1 MAVHRRA
8 DYFDN
13 GGKHLTETD
22 YRAFMDMG
30 NDVQCYESRKT
41 SSIANEVGKALD
53 GDPTTFIN
61 GIIIPET
68 RDAIGQEG
76 YSGDRFGDVRPL
88 GTVPAQNM
96 NKTVKTGTLRLGYR
110 ICTVDSVN
118 PDEMLDNELKY
129 MPESLTQFNVLNR
142 YPAGAPLTKAEIDA
156 LKKNK
161 LRPCYDY
168 HEDAEGKVDAVN
180 FSNGVLCTGYIQ
192 LLDDAIQ
199 LFKTYFSTL
208 IDKRFMYRNGSNDY
222 EVYARRIVYDHS
234 RLVKRCFNHVINEAA
249 QIALKCEVISS
260 DGTTFKGALHLSNP
274 YGMGVSTPIDRLSA
288 DYIVSQALYFPL
300 YNSYVR
306 QGRTDLAALFVFIG
320 GCFFSEDLEA
330 QAK

>member
-1 MAVHRRA
+1 MAAHRQ
-8 DYFDN
+8 DYAY
-13 GGKHLTETD
+13 GETGRLTEPD
-22 YRAFMDMG
+22 YRALSDA
-30 NDVQCYESRKT
+30 Y
-41 SSIANEVGKALD
+41 KAIQDYNCDKAYNLYHSLEKYYT
-53 GDPTTFIN
+53 GELTASIN
-61 GIIIPET
+61 GVIVPET
-68 RDAIGQEG
+68 REAIGMEN
-76 YSGDRFGDVRPL
+76 STSEHDRSRPL
-88 GTVPAQNM
+88 GTVPLQNM
-96 NKTVKTGTLRLGYR
+96 NETVKCIQRLGDR
-110 ICTVDSVN
+110 VCDVDSVN

-161 LRPCYDY
+161 LRPCYAY

-208 IDKRFMYRNGSNDY
+208 IDKRFMYRNGSTDY
-222 EVYARRIVYDHS
+222 EVCPRRIVYDPS
-234 RLVKRCFNHVINEAA
+234 RLVKSCFNPVINEAA
-249 QIALKCEVISS
+249 QIALECDVISS
-260 DGTTFKGALHLSNP
+260 DGATFKGALHLSNP
-274 YGMGVSTPIDRLSA
+274 NSMEKSTPIDRLSA

-300 YNSYVR
+300 YQSYVR
-306 QGRTDLAALFVFIG
+306 LGRTDLAALFVFIG

-330 QAK
+330 QDK